1 MRGSGTV
8 LDMVELPVLVVESGL
23 TFLSLMVATIYPQ
36 LPHQLVLTRETLMPN
51 ATDVTVSYTLI
62 SGDTLEDWK
71 QSWDEADLMIWRPL
85 PDHISGIERN

>member
-1 MRGSGTV
+1 MQGRGIV
-8 LDMVELPVLVVESGL
+8 LDMVELPVLVAETGL

-36 LPHQLVLTRETLMPN
+36 LPHRLVLTRETLMPN

-71 QSWDEADLMIWRPL
+71 KSWDEQDLMIWKPL
-85 PDHISGIERN
+85 PDHINGVETN